1 MFPRTSVCRGAQRA
15 IRRQAQQPIQ
25 RRGLAAPASGSFQ
38 YQSGDAKGVKFASRD
53 FAGPTTTLALVS
65 KAGTRYQLF
74 PGLTEGLE
82 KFAFRNT
89 NRRST
94 LRIVRESE
102 LLGAELN
109 AYHTRENLVLE
120 AKFLRDDLPYYV
132 ELLGEVAAS
141 TKYIPHVYNEEV
153 LPLIHF
159 AHKQFLARPT
169 DMAINSA
176 HSLAFHKGLGTP
188 TASAS
193 TTPYTKY
200 LSTDSI
206 EAFSKFAYAKPNFA
220 IVANGAEHGEL
231 SKWVNQFFDEV
242 PAALPADFPPVSEAQ
257 SKYYGG
263 EERIAHDGG
272 NAFVI
277 GFAGSSTF
285 TGKFYK
291 PEIAVLASLLG
302 GESSIK
308 WSPGFSLLAKAAAS
322 PGTHVKTKSAIYS
335 DAGLLYT
342 TITGSA
348 LNVRET
354 ATEVVK
360 IIQNVAAG
368 QITKEEIQ
376 KAKAAA
382 KFKELEYGQD
392 VKAGLELTGA
402 GLVHNTKAYQI
413 DEVAKAVD
421 GVTEEAVKAAAKL
434 LLESKASVSAVGDLF
449 MLPYAE
455 ELGLKV

>member
-1 MFPRTSVCRGAQRA
+1 MFPRSTACRGAQRA
-15 IRRQAQQPIQ
+15 LRPRAVLPPQ

-38 YQSGDAKGVKFASRD
+38 YQAGDAKGVKFASRD
-53 FAGPTTTLALVS
+53 LAGQTTTLALVAR
-65 KAGTRYQLF
+65 AGTRYQPL

-82 KFAFRNT
+82 KFAFRST
-89 NRRST
+89 ERRST

-109 AYHTRENLVLE
+109 AYHSRENLVLE
-120 AKFLRDDLPYYV
+120 AKFLRDDLPYFV
-132 ELLGEVAAS
+132 ELLGEVASS
-141 TKYIPHVYNEEV
+141 TKFLPHVYNEEV
-153 LPLIHF
+153 LPLIHL
-159 AHKQFLARPT
+159 AHKAFLASPT
-169 DMAINSA
+169 DMAVNSV
-176 HSLAFHKGLGTP
+176 HSLAFHRGLGVP
-188 TASAS
+188 TASSS

-200 LSTDSI
+200 LDPATI
-206 EAFSKFAYAKPNFA
+206 EHYSKIAFAKSNFA

-231 SKWVNQFFDEV
+231 SKWVNQFFDGV
-242 PAALPADFPPVSEAQ
+242 PAAPAEETSVGTAQ

-263 EERIAHDGG
+263 EERIAHSGG

-277 GFAGSSTF
+277 GFPGSSSF
-285 TGKFYK
+285 TGNSYK
-291 PEIAVLASLLG
+291 PEIAVLASLIG

-308 WSPGFSLLAKAAAS
+308 WSSGFSILGNAKAS
-322 PGTHVKTKSAIYS
+322 PSTQVKTTSAIYS

-348 LNVRET
+348 SHVAET
-354 ATEVVK
+354 AK
-360 IIQNVAAG
+360 AAVAAIQKIAGG
-368 QITKEEIQ
+368 QITKEDLQ

-402 GLVHNTKAYQI
+402 GLVHGSKAYQI

-421 GVTEEAVKAAAKL
+421 GVTEAALKAAAKS
-434 LLESKASVSAVGDLF
+434 LLENKASVSAVGDLF
-449 MLPYAE
+449 VLPFAE
-455 ELGLKV
+455 DLGLKV